1 MVMQRLCSY
10 IWLRWLGSWLWVV
23 CRYCVLLITGDDPA
37 SLAANK
43 AFLDFASANSKDV
56 LRFAYVYQ
64 RQQQPLC
71 QALLQNQGAHSAQVS
86 GQNTHSPY
94 FTKPI
99 PKVKSSA
106 ARLKTRKSFLV
117 AAITA
122 AHPGQ
127 RFGNHCFATIITF
140 LSVIATKKQNL
151 KDILHFLAN
160 HLHIPRTTCNGRSLW
175 YDVSHYRYVQTRD
188 GAAPQ
193 ISVTVLLNTDRWWFS
208 RGGARLVKSC
218 TVPWAVAGMAAR
230 KTSTTFMNSWS
241 SFRRT
246 PPIWLQTPPYQ
257 NSTTRWPP

>member
-10 IWLRWLGSWLWVV
+10 IWLRWLGSWLWVG

-37 SLAANK
+37 YLAANK

-94 FTKPI
+94 FTKAI

-117 AAITA
+117 AVITA

-127 RFGNHCFATIITF
+127 RFGNHCFVTIITF
-140 LSVIATKKQNL
+140 LSVIATKKTKPQGHPALFGKPPSYTPEQLAMEDLSDTMCHITDMCRL
-151 KDILHFLAN
+151 KM
-160 HLHIPRTTCNGRSLW
+160 
-175 YDVSHYRYVQTRD
+175 VQ
-188 GAAPQ
+188 
-193 ISVTVLLNTDRWWFS
+193 
-208 RGGARLVKSC
+208 RLK
-218 TVPWAVAGMAAR
+218 
-230 KTSTTFMNSWS
+230 
-241 SFRRT
+241 
-246 PPIWLQTPPYQ
+246 LQSQ
-257 NSTTRWPP
+257 CS

>member
-10 IWLRWLGSWLWVV
+10 IWLRWLGSWLWVG

-37 SLAANK
+37 YLAANK

-94 FTKPI
+94 FTKAI

-117 AAITA
+117 AVITA

-140 LSVIATKKQNL
+140 LSVIATKKTKPQGHPALFGKPTSYTQNNL
-151 KDILHFLAN
+151 QWKI
-160 HLHIPRTTCNGRSLW
+160 SLI
-175 YDVSHYRYVQTRD
+175 RC
-188 GAAPQ
+188 
-193 ISVTVLLNTDRWWFS
+193 VTL
-208 RGGARLVKSC
+208 
-218 TVPWAVAGMAAR
+218 
-230 KTSTTFMNSWS
+230 
-241 SFRRT
+241 
-246 PPIWLQTPPYQ
+246 PICAD
-257 NSTTRWPP
+257 